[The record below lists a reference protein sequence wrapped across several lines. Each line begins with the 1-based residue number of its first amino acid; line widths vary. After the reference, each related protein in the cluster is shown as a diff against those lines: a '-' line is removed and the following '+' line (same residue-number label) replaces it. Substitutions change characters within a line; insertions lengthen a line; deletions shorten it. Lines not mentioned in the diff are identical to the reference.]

1 MFHLA
6 EATKHTLT
14 NMNVRSETHGKE
26 HITAVDLKF
35 MAAMPG
41 SVLDLFDA
49 DMRETFYTVGPEGTL
64 TKLRHAKLLPLGWE
78 QEYTGR
84 AVTLDYG
91 LGDDG
96 TKQLEFGDG
105 RTSNLQLIGV
115 KLAKFRFT
123 PQEGGTVI
131 LEYRAQIAKV
141 EAAAVGLLSSLLK
154 HSVWLILPVPAEA
167 HPVGQEPAGD
177 PRPDGPAADDLVSR
191 AQDEQGDHDGEAG
204 PVAGDGG
211 EGDGGDGAGAGGP
224 ADNDTGTEDFIA
236 AHTVAGTAAAEAKAR
251 AAGTRRGTRRPS

>member
-41 SVLDLFDA
+41 SVLNLFD
-49 DMRETFYTVGPEGTL
+49 DGLQDTFYTRNVDGQL
-64 TKLRHAKLLPLGWE
+64 IKLRHQKFLPLGWE

-84 AVTLDYG
+84 AITLDYG

-96 TKQLEFGDG
+96 TKQLDFGDG

-115 KLAKFRFT
+115 KLAKFKFT

-154 HSVWLILPVPAEA
+154 QSVWLVIPA
-167 HPVGQEPAGD
+167 PIDVQPAGEM
-177 PRPDGPAADDLVSR
+177 PSQQERGDDLING
-191 AQDEQGDHDGEAG
+191 AQGGGDGEAG
-204 PVAGDGG
+204 PVPGEGG
-211 EGDGGDGAGAGGP
+211 EGDGGTGAGAGGP
-224 ADNDTGTEDFIA
+224 TDNDPGTEAFIA
-236 AHTVAGTAAAEAKAR
+236 AHTVAGAAAAEANAR
-251 AAGTRRGTRRPS
+251 VSGTRRGTRRPS

>member
-41 SVLDLFDA
+41 SVLNLFDA
-49 DMRETFYTVGPEGTL
+49 GLQETFYTRNVDGQL
-64 TKLRHAKLLPLGWE
+64 AKLRHQKFLPLGWE

-84 AVTLDYG
+84 AITLDYG

-96 TKQLEFGDG
+96 TEQLDFGDG

-115 KLAKFRFT
+115 KLAKFKFT

-131 LEYRAQIAKV
+131 LEYRAQIGKV

-154 HSVWLILPVPAEA
+154 QSVWLVIPAPLDVRPAGET
-167 HPVGQEPAGD
+167 PGQERGGD
-177 PRPDGPAADDLVSR
+177 LINDA
-191 AQDEQGDHDGEAG
+191 QGDSDGEAG

-211 EGDGGDGAGAGGP
+211 EEYGGAGTGTDGP
-224 ADNDTGTEDFIA
+224 ADNDAATEAFIA
-236 AHTVAGTAAAEAKAR
+236 AHTGAGATAAEAAER
-251 AAGTRRGTRRPS
+251 PAGARRGTRRPS

>member
-41 SVLDLFDA
+41 SVLNLFDA
-49 DMRETFYTVGPEGTL
+49 GLQETFYTRNVDGQL
-64 TKLRHAKLLPLGWE
+64 AKLRHQKFLPLGWE

-84 AVTLDYG
+84 AITLDYG

-96 TKQLEFGDG
+96 TEQLDFGDG

-115 KLAKFRFT
+115 KLAKFKFT

-131 LEYRAQIAKV
+131 LEYRAQIGKV

-154 HSVWLILPVPAEA
+154 QSVWLLIPAPLDVRPAGET
-167 HPVGQEPAGD
+167 PGQERGGD
-177 PRPDGPAADDLVSR
+177 LIND
-191 AQDEQGDHDGEAG
+191 AQGGGDGEAG

-211 EGDGGDGAGAGGP
+211 EEYGGAGTGTDGP
-224 ADNDTGTEDFIA
+224 ADNDAATEAFIA
-236 AHTVAGTAAAEAKAR
+236 AHTGAGATAAEAAER
-251 AAGTRRGTRRPS
+251 PAGARRGTRRPS

>member
-41 SVLDLFDA
+41 SALNMFD
-49 DMRETFYTVGPEGTL
+49 DGLQETFYTRNVDGQL
-64 TKLRHAKLLPLGWE
+64 AKLRHQRFLPLGWE

-84 AVTLDYG
+84 AITLDYG

-96 TKQLEFGDG
+96 TEQLDFGDG

-115 KLAKFRFT
+115 KLAKFKFT

-154 HSVWLILPVPAEA
+154 QSVWLVIPKPLDVQPAGET
-167 HPVGQEPAGD
+167 PGQERG
-177 PRPDGPAADDLVSR
+177 DDLING
-191 AQDEQGDHDGEAG
+191 AQGGGDGEAG
-204 PVAGDGG
+204 PGAGEGG
-211 EGDGGDGAGAGGP
+211 EGDGGAGAGAGGP
-224 ADNDTGTEDFIA
+224 TDNDPGTEAFIA
-236 AHTVAGTAAAEAKAR
+236 AHTVAGAAAAEANAR
-251 AAGTRRGTRRPS
+251 VSGTRRGTRRPS

>member
-1 MFHLA
+1 MFHLT

-35 MAAMPG
+35 MAAMPA
-41 SVLDLFDA
+41 SVLNLFDE
-49 DMRETFYTVGPEGTL
+49 DMRETFYVPNVDGQL
-64 TKLRHAKLLPLGWE
+64 IKLRHQKFLPLGWE

-84 AVTLDYG
+84 AITLDYG

-96 TKQLEFGDG
+96 TEQLDFGDG

-115 KLAKFRFT
+115 KLAKFKFT

-154 HSVWLILPVPAEA
+154 QSVWLVIPA
-167 HPVGQEPAGD
+167 PIDVQPAGEM
-177 PRPDGPAADDLVSR
+177 PSQQEREDDLING
-191 AQDEQGDHDGEAG
+191 AQGGGDGETG
-204 PVAGDGG
+204 PVAGEGG
-211 EGDGGDGAGAGGP
+211 EGDGGAGAGTGGP
-224 ADNDTGTEDFIA
+224 TDNDPGTEAFIA
-236 AHTVAGTAAAEAKAR
+236 AHTVAGAAAAEANAR
-251 AAGTRRGTRRPS
+251 VSGTRRGTRRPS